1 MEVLQPSQSPEM
13 HFPAQIQ
20 SSLRIALLLIGLFLL
35 SFPTFAQ
42 KRNPKPQITAGEQKA
57 GYRCAKIWKPAIFQG
72 GHKRHGYYEGW
83 YFKCVSEDG
92 KSSFALIPGIA
103 LGEKGKASH
112 AFIQYINGQTAETQ
126 WYEFP
131 ASEFSYSQ
139 KRFEVRIG
147 ENIFSDARIYV
158 RVGEAERRLEADLQ
172 LSHTNPWPVRAF
184 SPGIMGP
191 FRFVPGMETCHGLVS
206 MDHLVEGNISFGDE
220 SLQLKGGSGYIEKD
234 WGSSFP
240 RSYIWMQS
248 NGFATDET
256 SFMCSIATIPYLGKY
271 FTGFLGFFWRNGQ
284 RYPFAT
290 YTHAKLEDLIISENS
305 VGLRIRERKFVL
317 EINASRQ
324 KSGELKAPQ
333 AGQMERRISESVDAE
348 IQIRLLDR
356 HGKLLFEGIGKNA
369 GLEIVGDAQELI
381 KK

>member
-1 MEVLQPSQSPEM
+1 MQ
-13 HFPAQIQ
+13 FPAQIH
-20 SSLRIALLLIGLFLL
+20 SFFRLPMLLIGLLLL
-35 SFPTFAQ
+35 SQLTFAQ
-42 KRNPKPQITAGEQKA
+42 SRNPKPQITAGERKA
-57 GYRCAKIWKPAIFQG
+57 GYRFSKIWKPDIFQG

-103 LGEKGKASH
+103 LGEKGKPSH
-112 AFIQYINGQTAETQ
+112 AFIQYINGQTAATQ

-147 ENIFSDARIYV
+147 ENTFSDSRIHV
-158 RVGEAERRLEADLQ
+158 RAGEGETRLEADLQ
-172 LSHTNPWPVRAF
+172 LSFTNPWPVRAF

-191 FRFVPGMETCHGLVS
+191 YRFVPGMETCHGLVS
-206 MDHLVEGNISFGDE
+206 MDHFVDGRISLGDDSW
-220 SLQLKGGSGYIEKD
+220 SLRSGSGYIEKD

-248 NGFATDET
+248 NGFQEGET

-271 FTGFLGFFWRNGQ
+271 FTGFLGFFWWNGQ

-290 YTHAKLEDLIISENS
+290 YTHAKLEDLAIAENT
-305 VGLRIRERKFVL
+305 VTLRIRERKFVL

-356 HGKLLFEGIGKNA
+356 HGMLLFEGIGKNA
-369 GLEIVGDAQELI
+369 GLEIVGNAQELI
-381 KK
+381 KKKGQKKP